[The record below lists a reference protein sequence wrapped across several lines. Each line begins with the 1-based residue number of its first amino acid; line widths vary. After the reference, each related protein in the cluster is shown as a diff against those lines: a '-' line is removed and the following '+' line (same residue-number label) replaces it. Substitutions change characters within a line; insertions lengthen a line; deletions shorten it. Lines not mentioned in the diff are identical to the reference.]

1 MNMKLLQLLLD
12 NRRPDGKSRSRFE
25 AAAKDGG
32 ETTVYLYDPIVG
44 SRMLAEMFGYVCA
57 QEMVPSIDGVKD
69 GTLVLRVN
77 CPGGDVFAMQ
87 AIMNALRAASE
98 RGVRLVGQVDGVAA
112 SAATGILAV
121 CDEVIMGAG
130 TQYMIHNSQGMA
142 MGDRN
147 ELRAL
152 ADLMEKVDGG
162 MLEAYMAKSG
172 KPEAAIRGWM
182 DAETW
187 FTAEQAVDNGFADRV
202 NTSGKKAKA
211 SADWKLDAFANAPKA
226 EADQVEAEL
235 NADEAQFLQDMIPH
249 HEMALEMAKAV
260 MPKASSEK
268 VIKLA
273 EGVIAAQAG
282 EIELMQTWLD
292 QSNAP
297 AAKKKRPMKMEAN
310 YITDEHRDRQQQRLR
325 VLSLLA
331 A

>member
-12 NRRPDGKSRSRFE
+12 NRRPDGKARSRVE
-25 AAAKDGG
+25 AATKDGG

-44 SRMLAEMFGYVCA
+44 SRMLAELFGYVCA
-57 QEMVPSIDGVKD
+57 QEMVPAIDGVKD

-87 AIMNALRAASE
+87 AIMNAMRAASE

-121 CDEVIMGAG
+121 CDEVVMGAG

-202 NTSGKKAKA
+202 NTGGKKAKA
-211 SADWKLDAFANAPKA
+211 STDWKLDAFANAPKA
-226 EADQVEAEL
+226 AAADPEPQPEPEPAPTVV
-235 NADEAQFLQDMIPH
+235 F
-249 HEMALEMAKAV
+249 
-260 MPKASSEK
+260 AS
-268 VIKLA
+268 
-273 EGVIAAQAG
+273 
-282 EIELMQTWLD
+282 D
-292 QSNAP
+292 
-297 AAKKKRPMKMEAN
+297 
-310 YITDEHRDRQQQRLR
+310 DHRARQQQRLR
-325 VLSLLA
+325 VLA
-331 A
+331 CVAHQ

>member
-12 NRRPDGKSRSRFE
+12 NRRPDAKPLSRIE
-25 AAAKDGG
+25 AAVTEGD

-44 SRMLAEMFGYVCA
+44 SRMLAEHFGYVCA
-57 QEMVPSIDGVKD
+57 QEMVPPIDGIKA
-69 GTLVLRVN
+69 GTLRLRVN

-121 CDEVIMGAG
+121 CDEVVMGAG

-162 MLEAYMAKSG
+162 MLAAYTAKTS
-172 KPEAAIRGWM
+172 KPEATIRGWM

-202 NTSGKKAKA
+202 GTPGGKAQA
-211 SADWKLDAFANAPKA
+211 STGWKLDAFANAPK
-226 EADQVEAEL
+226 
-235 NADEAQFLQDMIPH
+235 P
-249 HEMALEMAKAV
+249 
-260 MPKASSEK
+260 
-268 VIKLA
+268 
-273 EGVIAAQAG
+273 QA
-282 EIELMQTWLD
+282 
-292 QSNAP
+292 AP
-297 AAKKKRPMKMEAN
+297 AAHAPEQLDPA
-310 YITDEHRDRQQQRLR
+310 TTAEHRARQQQRIR
-325 VLSLLA
+325 MLA
-331 A
+331 CRPIS

>member
-12 NRRPDGKSRSRFE
+12 NRRPDGKSRSHVE
-25 AAAKDGG
+25 AATKDGG

-44 SRMLAEMFGYVCA
+44 SRMLAELFGYVCA

-69 GTLVLRVN
+69 GTLLLRVN
-77 CPGGDVFAMQ
+77 CPGGDVFAMR

-162 MLEAYMAKSG
+162 MLDAYMAKSG
-172 KPEAAIRGWM
+172 KHEAAIRGWM

-202 NTSGKKAKA
+202 STSGKKAKA

-226 EADQVEAEL
+226 SKTVTPDTEPVQEPEVAFA
-235 NADEAQFLQDMIPH
+235 
-249 HEMALEMAKAV
+249 
-260 MPKASSEK
+260 
-268 VIKLA
+268 
-273 EGVIAAQAG
+273 
-282 EIELMQTWLD
+282 
-292 QSNAP
+292 
-297 AAKKKRPMKMEAN
+297 
-310 YITDEHRDRQQQRLR
+310 TDEHRARQQQRLQMALR
-325 VLSLLA
+325 LTGQ
-331 A
+331 

>member
-12 NRRPDGKSRSRFE
+12 NRRPDGKSRSRVE
-25 AAAKDGG
+25 AAAKDGD

-44 SRMLAEMFGYVCA
+44 SRMLAELFGYVCA
-57 QEMVPSIDGVKD
+57 QEMVPSIDGVKS
-69 GTLVLRVN
+69 GTLRLRVN

-87 AIMNALRAASE
+87 AIMNAMRAASE

-121 CDEVIMGAG
+121 CDEVVMGAG

-142 MGDRN
+142 LGDRN

-162 MLEAYMAKSG
+162 MLDAYVAKTG

-187 FTAEQAVDNGFADRV
+187 FTAEQAVDNGFANSV
-202 NTSGKKAKA
+202 SGGKKVKA

-226 EADQVEAEL
+226 AEPAEAEL
-235 NADEAQFLQDMIPH
+235 QPEPAND
-249 HEMALEMAKAV
+249 
-260 MPKASSEK
+260 
-268 VIKLA
+268 
-273 EGVIAAQAG
+273 AAFAT
-282 EIELMQTWLD
+282 ED
-292 QSNAP
+292 
-297 AAKKKRPMKMEAN
+297 
-310 YITDEHRDRQQQRLR
+310 HRARQQQRLSMLAR
-325 VLSLLA
+325 VA
-331 A
+331 HQ